1 MSRVLPK
8 SCSIGNKPDT
18 CAAAQKC
25 ETGCIRLL
33 VNVFNMNEETQTPS
47 APGSNKMLYIIGA
60 VIIVLLLG
68 WFLTR
73 GMGGIAGTMAGVDT
87 DRNMDGSTTYTDDQ
101 GNSATVGGGSMPE
114 NWPSD
119 APANFAGAS
128 IQYSGT
134 SNPQTGEAGS
144 AVVYTVNASSQAVA
158 DHYRSQLQS
167 NGWKLENTANV
178 GGATVLSASKGD
190 RNMGIYI
197 TDAGEGKVSV
207 TAGIEL

>member
-1 MSRVLPK
+1 MD
-8 SCSIGNKPDT
+8 G
-18 CAAAQKC
+18 
-25 ETGCIRLL
+25 
-33 VNVFNMNEETQTPS
+33 ETQTPS
-47 APGSNKMLYIIGA
+47 TSGSNKMWYIIGA
-60 VIIVLLLG
+60 IVVVLLLG
-68 WFLTR
+68 WLVTR
-73 GMGGIAGTMAGVDT
+73 DMGGIAGTMAGVDT

-114 NWPSD
+114 NWPTD

-144 AVVYTVNASSQAVA
+144 AIVYTVSASSQAVA
-158 DHYRSQLQS
+158 DHYRAQLQS